1 VVACWNCLGEF
12 DAAAAVWCSDEP
24 KTPTKVCPFCL
35 RCFCSASSEYKERF
49 WSEAPP
55 GLAAE
60 RDAVARASRPS
71 TEPARPEAGGTPYWE
86 QSSPD
91 GVLDSILELGARKH
105 ASEVSLEPGPERIE
119 IRYGIDGFS
128 FRVEPVPTSFAPAL
142 ERALFAML
150 GLDSSRR
157 SRVQTGRALVRLRQE
172 EYDAVARTVPSRYG
186 VGATVRLVNRATFIK
201 DFGTLGLELEDRVRL
216 VEVIRSGRGLV
227 LVSSPPSNG
236 AATTCYSILSFLAHV
251 PLDVASVESPVHWR
265 LDGVRQVEAEAG
277 EQGPCV
283 EEALRPLLAA
293 GAEAVVVSAVPDAA
307 TAALLAEGASS
318 LLAFAQVTAPT
329 AAQAVAGVR
338 GLGVAPDRLAAAL
351 ALATGQR
358 LVREICRECRVPADP
373 PPPELLASLGLD
385 PEDLRA
391 VTFYKG
397 RGCAAC
403 HTVGYC
409 GRRAIF
415 ETLPV
420 SPEVRAA
427 VEQGSPAEEIH
438 RFALDAGM
446 IDLRTRCL
454 ALVASGVTTLEE
466 LARLRL

>member
-24 KTPTKVCPFCL
+24 NTPTKVCPFCL
-35 RCFCSASSEYKERF
+35 RCFCSATSEYKERF
-49 WSEAPP
+49 WSDAPP
-55 GLAAE
+55 GLASE
-60 RDAVARASRPS
+60 REAVARASRAS
-71 TEPARPEAGGTPYWE
+71 GEAARPEAGGTPYWE

-105 ASEVSLEPGPERIE
+105 ASEVSLEPGPEQIE

-142 ERALFAML
+142 ERALFATF
-150 GLDSSRR
+150 GLDSQRR
-157 SRVQTGRALVRLRQE
+157 SRPQTGRALLRLQQE
-172 EYDAVARTVPSRYG
+172 EYDVVARTLPSRHG
-186 VGATVRLVNRATFIK
+186 IGATARLVNRATFIK

-216 VEVIRSGRGLV
+216 VEVIRSGSGLV

-236 AATTCYSILSFLAHV
+236 AATTCYSILNFLVHV

-265 LDGVRQVEAEAG
+265 LEAVRQVEAEAG
-277 EQGPCV
+277 EHGPCI
-283 EEALRPLLAA
+283 EEALRPQ
-293 GAEAVVVSAVPDAA
+293 AVVVSAVPDAA
-307 TAALLAEGASS
+307 AAELLAQAGSS

-329 AAQAVAGVR
+329 AAQAVATVR
-338 GLGVAPDRLAAAL
+338 GLGVAPFRLAAPL

-358 LVREICRECRVPADP
+358 LVREICRDCRVPADP
-373 PPPELLASLGLD
+373 PPPELLAGLGLEA
-385 PEDLRA
+385 EDLRG

-397 RGCAAC
+397 RGCPAC
-403 HTVGYC
+403 HTVGYR

-438 RFALDAGM
+438 RFAVQAGM

-454 ALVASGVTTLEE
+454 ALVASGITSLEE
-466 LARLRL
+466 FARLRL